1 MYVDNNKN
9 SVPIYKRSDLKIEQ
23 KVIGPA
29 IISEATGTNVIER
42 GWLGSL
48 DKYYNLILSRAEEK
62 KSEKG
67 LGTSVDVVML
77 EVFNNL
83 FMNIA
88 EQMGATLANTAY
100 SVNIK
105 ERLDFSCALFDNS
118 GALVAN
124 APHVPV
130 HLGSMSEAIRTVIKL
145 NKNDIFP
152 GDVFV
157 LNAPFNGGTHLPD
170 VTVITPVFDSDG
182 KQITFFVASRG
193 HHADIGGKTPGSGP
207 PDSKHIDE
215 EGVLIDNFKMFD
227 KGVFRE
233 SEIRK
238 ILSSGR
244 YPCRNIEHNMADL
257 AAQVAANNTG
267 IVEINSMIEQ
277 FGIETVHSYMNHVQD
292 NAEECIRN
300 AIVNLREG
308 KYEYEL
314 DNGEFIRV
322 KITIDKIK
330 REATIDFTG
339 TAPKNPLNYNAP
351 MAVCHAVILY
361 VFRTLVGSN
370 IPLNEGCF
378 KPLNI
383 VVPNNSM
390 INAKYPSAVIAGNTE
405 VSQLTCNALFGALGI
420 IAGSQATMNN
430 FIWGNDKI
438 QNYETICGGTG
449 AGPNFHGTSAVQT
462 HMTNTRSTDPEILE
476 ARFPVRLE
484 EYSIRKNSGGKGM
497 FNGGDGVTRKL
508 RFLEPMTVTTLCSHR
523 RVKPFGVDGGEPG
536 QCGKEWLEKEDGG
549 FIELEGNDS
558 CEVKV
563 DDLFVME
570 TPGGGGF
577 GSK

>member
-170 VTVITPVFDSDG
+170 VTVITPVFDNDG

-339 TAPKNPLNYNAP
+339 TAPKNPFNYNAP

-383 VVPNNSM
+383 VVPNNAM

-577 GSK
+577 GLK